1 MSAADV
7 AALRAEYAAA
17 CARQRWGEAAA
28 VAVLLGFRP
37 IAAHRGFYP
46 HVSAGGVNWD
56 TVLAVPWSSAER
68 FLVETAA
75 ALWRGQG
82 TAEISQVAFID
93 DSFFAAWLA
102 MITAARSGRVPG
114 GWQT

>member
-37 IAAHRGFYP
+37 VAGHRGFSP
-46 HVSAGGVNWD
+46 HVSAGGVDWD

-75 ALWRGQG
+75 ALWRGRG
-82 TAEISQVAFID
+82 TAEISRVAFVD
-93 DSFFAAWLA
+93 DSFFAAWQA
-102 MITAARSGRVPG
+102 MITAARSGRVPD
-114 GWQT
+114 GWQA